1 MRVKSFSKCGKIE
14 AGSLTLGLVVGIA
27 IAGAF
32 FAGRLSSTSRE
43 VAPSSLSSSS
53 VVLPKLAGALGA
65 ETIADIV
72 AETGQ
77 AVVNID
83 TVSVVQLPF
92 YRQHFTPMDF
102 FGFGEISAQPVYQ
115 QQRGVGSGVIF
126 KSDGY
131 ILTNNHVVGNAEQIK
146 VTLSDKRSF
155 EGKVIGRDPFTDLAV
170 VKIDAKDLP
179 VAKIGSSK
187 ALRPGDIAI
196 AIGSPL
202 GFDHTVT
209 MGIISALGR
218 SIDAENKPISNL
230 IQTDAAINPGNS
242 GGPLLNI
249 KGEVVGVNVAVRSDG
264 QNISFAIPS
273 EVFDDV
279 VQQLLATGRV
289 KRPYL
294 GIRMMV
300 MEPRVAQALG
310 VPENTKGAAVAEI
323 TKNSPAESGLEIDDI
338 ITSIDGQPVTGPE
351 DVRNAVKAHKVGES
365 IKINLIR
372 RGERKTVDIALGDL
386 KYNVR

>member
-1 MRVKSFSKCGKIE
+1 M
-14 AGSLTLGLVVGIA
+14 
-27 IAGAF
+27 
-32 FAGRLSSTSRE
+32 
-43 VAPSSLSSSS
+43 
-53 VVLPKLAGALGA
+53 
-65 ETIADIV
+65 
-72 AETGQ
+72 
-77 AVVNID
+77 
-83 TVSVVQLPF
+83 
-92 YRQHFTPMDF
+92 
-102 FGFGEISAQPVYQ
+102 
-115 QQRGVGSGVIF
+115 
-126 KSDGY
+126 
-131 ILTNNHVVGNAEQIK
+131 VGNAEQIK
-146 VTLSDKRSF
+146 VTLSDKRTF
-155 EGKVIGRDPFTDLAV
+155 EGKVVGRDPFTDLAV
-170 VKIDAKDLP
+170 VKIDAKNLP

-279 VQQLLATGRV
+279 VQQLLASGRV

-310 VPENTKGAAVAEI
+310 VPEDTKGAAIAEI
-323 TKNSPAESGLEIDDI
+323 NKNSPAQNGLEIDDI
-338 ITSIDGQPVTGPE
+338 ITSIDGQPVEGPE

-365 IKINLIR
+365 IKIDLIR
-372 RGERKTVDIALGDL
+372 QGEKKSAVITLGDL
-386 KYNVR
+386 KYNIK